1 MHILLVADGRSPI
14 TKRWIQTLLAI
25 DHQVT
30 LVSTYPCQP
39 LEGITDLVILPVAF
53 ASSSGSQVG
62 KRRDGKKNLIAR
74 FRPFFQTVRYRLG
87 PLTLAGKKSVFVRL
101 VRKVSP
107 DVVHALRIPYEGML
121 ACFTPEDIPLILS
134 TWGNDLTLHAAATA
148 RMSTLTRQALQRA
161 DGLLADCWRDIRL
174 AQSWGFDPA
183 KPHLVVP
190 GNGGLSLSEVDSLAV
205 RIQKEQPIQIINP
218 RGMRSYVRNDTF
230 FQSIPLVLE
239 RHPEVKFICPSM
251 AGQPEAEAWVD
262 HLHLQRSVQL
272 LPYLNQDELWQEFA
286 RSSISVSV
294 TSHDGTPNTLLEAMA
309 FGCLPVCGDIESIR
323 EWVTPGI
330 NGLLADPTDASAL
343 AEMLCL
349 AIENEPLREKAA
361 AANRSLLEERTKVE
375 GVRNTLAAF
384 YQQWCASAEG

>member
-14 TKRWIQTLLAI
+14 TKRWTQTLLAI

-30 LVSTYPCQP
+30 LVSTYPCEP
-39 LEGITDLVILPVAF
+39 IEGITDLVIMPVAF
-53 ASSSGSQVG
+53 ATSSGSQAG
-62 KRRDGKKNLIAR
+62 KSRDGRKNLIAR
-74 FRPFFQTVRYRLG
+74 FRPFFQTLRYRLG
-87 PLTLAGKKSVFVRL
+87 PLTLAGRRNAFIRL

-121 ACFTPEDIPLILS
+121 ASFTPLDVPLILS

-161 DGLLADCWRDIRL
+161 DGLLADCQRDIRL

-183 KPHLVVP
+183 RPNLVLP
-190 GNGGLSLSEVDSLAV
+190 GNGGLNLAETDALAAGM
-205 RIQKEQPIQIINP
+205 QKEQPIQIINP

-230 FQSIPLVLE
+230 FQSIPLVLK
-239 RHPEVKFICPSM
+239 RHPEVKFVCPSM
-251 AGQPEAEAWVD
+251 VGQPEAQAWVD
-262 HLHLQRSVQL
+262 HLQLQRSVQL
-272 LPYLNQDELWQEFA
+272 LPYLNQTELWREFA

-323 EWVTPGI
+323 EWVTPGV

-343 AEMLCL
+343 AVMICL

-361 AANRSLLEERTKVE
+361 AANRKLLEERAEVT
-375 GVRNTLAAF
+375 GVRNALAAF
-384 YQQWCASAEG
+384 YQRWCASVEG